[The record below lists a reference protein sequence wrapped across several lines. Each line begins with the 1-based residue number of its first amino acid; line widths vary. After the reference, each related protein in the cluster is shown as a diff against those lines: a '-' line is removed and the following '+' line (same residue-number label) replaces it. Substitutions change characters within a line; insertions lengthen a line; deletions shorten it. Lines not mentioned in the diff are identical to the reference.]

1 MHHCSNPHP
10 IEVFNTRLPP
20 IRGGREGKKPGSSH
34 HESNQCQNKQEN
46 VSWPTSFEVIA
57 QRPKLMHFYF
67 CCSCIKGSLLP
78 PVATTG
84 WIFRTSAIACPE
96 GGSFSKLS
104 FGESFALAVPK
115 ANLTTKTL
123 LLTIWSVITREGDR
137 DDDEECLGSSQVTN
151 VSSISK
157 EISNLA
163 NE

>member
-1 MHHCSNPHP
+1 M
-10 IEVFNTRLPP
+10 
-20 IRGGREGKKPGSSH
+20 
-34 HESNQCQNKQEN
+34 
-46 VSWPTSFEVIA
+46 
-57 QRPKLMHFYF
+57 
-67 CCSCIKGSLLP
+67 
-78 PVATTG
+78 ATTG

-151 VSSISK
+151 FRQFPTISAISQMNEIETQTLKLLLITVEK
-157 EISNLA
+157 E
-163 NE
+163 